1 MLREAHLRRL
11 LELHSTGHT
20 RMDKM
25 GVEVQAKVD
34 SKFLLPFWKKLFK
47 AARKLII
54 RADIHLML
62 DRASVHRSDVTI
74 ANLTGLCFTVTQESR
89 LQLARCVRVLPRDG
103 SKVQRAG
110 GYFQEVD
117 TRHCEVGIQGHYT

>member
-62 DRASVHRSDVTI
+62 DRASVHRSDGCQSDGP
-74 ANLTGLCFTVTQESR
+74 GLHCNPSASQELR
-89 LQLARCVRVLPRDG
+89 LQLARCVRVPHDG
-103 SKVQRAG
+103 SKCN
-110 GYFQEVD
+110 E
-117 TRHCEVGIQGHYT
+117 QGAIF